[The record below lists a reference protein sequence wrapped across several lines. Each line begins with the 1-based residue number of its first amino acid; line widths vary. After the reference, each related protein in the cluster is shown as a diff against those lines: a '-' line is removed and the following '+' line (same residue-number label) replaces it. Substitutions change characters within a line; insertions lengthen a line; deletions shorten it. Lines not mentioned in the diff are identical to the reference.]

1 MTNEEIIQKVS
12 EETGLPQKLVDRTYK
27 AYWKAVREHI
37 TLLPLKDDLTDEE
50 FGKLQPNINIPSIG
64 KLHVTLDRYKRMK
77 TLNKKLNE
85 IRENKKF
92 EI

>member
-27 AYWKAVREHI
+27 AYWRAVREHI
-37 TLLPLKDDLTDEE
+37 ALLPLKDNLTDEE